1 MKVKRYTG
9 DTMQDAIFKVK
20 ADLGSEAVIL
30 NTRTIKTGGLLGFF
44 GKKQTEIMAAA
55 PKESKREEKNTN
67 NRELM
72 ELKEMVAAL
81 MQRIPQGLNG
91 KRSPNTLMERYA
103 PPLRPLVSSF
113 YEKGLKQ
120 DLIQDLMDDLSREW
134 QASPTFDS
142 LEGLL
147 MKGFKNIFERV
158 IMDREPGRIQAFV
171 GPTGVGKTT
180 TIAKLAANYVLQE
193 NRTVALLT
201 TDTYRIAAVEQLKIY
216 SEIIDVPLEVL
227 YKPPELEPMIE
238 SLADYDYILIDTAG
252 LSPLNKMGMSHLES
266 FVKNEVIDT
275 VYLVLAACT
284 RDADLDETIRLFEDI
299 GFHAFIFT
307 KLDETESWGAVLNAI
322 FATHRWVTYI
332 TTGQDVPEDI
342 EALKLSSLIKNL
354 AKGQDLYGSGSKIAG
369 YSQ

>member
-20 ADLGSEAVIL
+20 AELGSEAVIL
-30 NTRTIKTGGLLGFF
+30 NTRTIKTGGVLGLF

-55 PKESKREEKNTN
+55 PKESKREEKMIK
-67 NRELM
+67 NRELI
-72 ELKEMVAAL
+72 ELKEMVASL

-91 KRSPNTLMERYA
+91 RRDIKTPVERYA
-103 PPLRPLVSSF
+103 PPLRPLASSF
-113 YEKGLKQ
+113 YEQGLKI
-120 DLIQDLMDDLSREW
+120 DLIEELMDQLHDQW
-134 QASPTFDS
+134 QESPTSDS
-142 LEGLL
+142 IEELL
-147 MKGFKNIFERV
+147 MKVFRSLFERV
-158 IMDREPGRIQAFV
+158 MIDGEPGRVQAFV

-193 NRTVALLT
+193 NKKVALLT

-227 YKPPELEPMIE
+227 YKPFELDPMID
-238 SLADYDYILIDTAG
+238 SLSEYDYILIDTAG
-252 LSPLNKMGMSHLES
+252 LSPMNTSGMSYLES
-266 FVKNEVIDT
+266 FVKNEIIDT

-284 RDADLDETIRLFEDI
+284 RDRDLEETIRLFEEV
-299 GFHAFIFT
+299 GYHGLIFT
-307 KLDETESWGAVLNAI
+307 KLDETESWGVIINAI
-322 FATHRWVTYI
+322 YNTQRWVTYI

-342 EALKLSSLIKNL
+342 EPLQLSTLIKKL
-354 AKGQDLYGSGSKIAG
+354 AKGQDLYGSGSKVTG